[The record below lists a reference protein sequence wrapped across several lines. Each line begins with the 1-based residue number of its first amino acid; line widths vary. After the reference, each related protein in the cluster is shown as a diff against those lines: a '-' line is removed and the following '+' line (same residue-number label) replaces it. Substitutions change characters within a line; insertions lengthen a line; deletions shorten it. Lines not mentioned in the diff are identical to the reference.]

1 MIVAMTTL
9 TMICAIAF
17 VVLLILQLLHVQ
29 PISWSYVQL
38 PLTILGLIMILVWLF
53 GYFVK

>member
-1 MIVAMTTL
+1 MIIAMTTL

-53 GYFVK
+53 GYFAK